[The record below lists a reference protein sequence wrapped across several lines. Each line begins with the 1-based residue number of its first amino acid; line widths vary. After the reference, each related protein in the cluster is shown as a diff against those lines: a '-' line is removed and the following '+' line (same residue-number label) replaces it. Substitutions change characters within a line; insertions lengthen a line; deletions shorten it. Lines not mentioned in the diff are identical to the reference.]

1 VRGRFYGPDG
11 TGEGETR
18 RSYERLAVL
27 AARRSRLGG
36 SRGVPVLVPVR
47 AGPVPSAVRGD
58 WKILILLS
66 RILQKK
72 NFKKISKEEKRSKA
86 AHTLPWRPLCVLA
99 RSGRDDDYT
108 VPSARGSLGARF
120 R

>member
-1 VRGRFYGPDG
+1 MRESSFVW
-11 TGEGETR
+11 
-18 RSYERLAVL
+18 
-27 AARRSRLGG
+27 SRLGG

-99 RSGRDDDYT
+99 RSPAATMTTRCLLL
-108 VPSARGSLGARF
+108 VALGARF